1 VPVTNDRAVDWS
13 PTWSPDGNY
22 LYFSSDRG
30 GSMNI
35 WRVAIDEATGETLGD
50 PEALTSG
57 GQGDQGF
64 LSVSSD
70 GKRILYNERIFR
82 TFAFRASFDAE
93 TATVADDGEP
103 LTRGPILL
111 SRLSLSPDGERIAYI
126 ELGGQQDLWAMN
138 VDGTA
143 EEKVTDDVFKDWNPS
158 WLGDNETLYFYSDRG
173 GSYDVWRIRA
183 DGSGVSNVVSV
194 PYRVTSAVPSPDG
207 HFVAFHGG
215 ATDFTALAEFGED
228 GGDAEITVLPQV
240 PDDGRRLIPSRWSPD
255 GKWLA
260 GNRAGVLL
268 YSPETGEYRRLTDEG
283 SVPRFT
289 ADGSAIVYAVNPPGV
304 GAEWWLLDLQTLEK
318 QQITLPSVA
327 MSGLWLLPDGEHALY
342 VFGPGPEADIW
353 LLEIE
358 EGR

>member
-1 VPVTNDRAVDWS
+1 
-13 PTWSPDGNY
+13 
-22 LYFSSDRG
+22 
-30 GSMNI
+30 
-35 WRVAIDEATGETLGD
+35 
-50 PEALTSG
+50 G

-215 ATDFTALAEFGED
+215 ATDFTAL
-228 GGDAEITVLPQV
+228 
-240 PDDGRRLIPSRWSPD
+240 
-255 GKWLA
+255 
-260 GNRAGVLL
+260 
-268 YSPETGEYRRLTDEG
+268 
-283 SVPRFT
+283 
-289 ADGSAIVYAVNPPGV
+289 
-304 GAEWWLLDLQTLEK
+304 
-318 QQITLPSVA
+318 
-327 MSGLWLLPDGEHALY
+327 
-342 VFGPGPEADIW
+342 
-353 LLEIE
+353 
-358 EGR
+358 